1 MLKNRQDVKDE
12 IIKNMKEQ
20 VKGWGVWL
28 ETVEI
33 TDVQIL
39 STSLFKDLQA
49 KFREEKRRD
58 AQLKTMEIDDEIAAK
73 RIQKEL
79 EMKKVTDKY
88 SLELSKYQQNSN
100 IRVQES

>member
-1 MLKNRQDVKDE
+1 
-12 IIKNMKEQ
+12 MKEQ